1 MEAIFIPII
10 SALASV
16 VANAIYLSFVK
27 KDLDKRLESYK
38 IAYSGIFKE
47 KLDLY
52 KKLIEEMEE
61 LKTKILTYG
70 HQGEVSN
77 LQIHDLMQDV
87 NRFIKLNE
95 FGSIFY
101 NTKIENIISDIRKE
115 FQDVLDLSFKRVYA
129 KANNFEF
136 GEFEIYL
143 KKLTDLTNGKKYSEL
158 KKQLIQSIREDFNIH

>member
-1 MEAIFIPII
+1 MDAIFIPII
-10 SALASV
+10 SAIASV

-52 KKLIEEMEE
+52 KNLIEEMEE
-61 LKTKILTYG
+61 LKTKILTFG
-70 HQGEVSN
+70 HQGEVSK
-77 LQIHDLMQDV
+77 LQIQDLMSDV
-87 NRFIKLNE
+87 NNFIKLNE
-95 FGSIFY
+95 YGSIFY

-115 FQDVLDLSFKRVYA
+115 FQEVLDLSHMRVFT

-136 GEFEIYL
+136 GEFENYL
-143 KKLTDLTNGKKYSEL
+143 KKLSEL
-158 KKQLIQSIREDFNIH
+158 TSGKNYSRLKQQLIQSIREDFNIH